1 MMKRLHIAF
10 CTAVLVM
17 LGTMGQ
23 GQVMAQDLE
32 SPTTDL
38 VLFFSNIDQPPVET
52 PAPDTLIVTERSGPV
67 TVTTEISSGEVS
79 GNIETDRSLPGA
91 TMVLT
96 VKLLSLT
103 EFTISGVITFDD
115 AQNSTIKFE
124 SVGNGFFE
132 EAPSIINGIPFLRGA
147 YMARI
152 TEATG
157 QFAGLVGI
165 VTDNLWL
172 DVSRP
177 GLNNAIGFEVV
188 TIRMAPSGF

>member
-1 MMKRLHIAF
+1 MRKLHVVI

-17 LGTMGQ
+17 LGTIGQ
-23 GQVMAQDLE
+23 SQVMAQDLE

-67 TVTTEISSGEVS
+67 TITTDVTSAGVNGEID
-79 GNIETDRSLPGA
+79 TDRSLPGA

-115 AQNSTIKFE
+115 AQQSTIKFE

-157 QFAGLVGI
+157 QFAGMVGI